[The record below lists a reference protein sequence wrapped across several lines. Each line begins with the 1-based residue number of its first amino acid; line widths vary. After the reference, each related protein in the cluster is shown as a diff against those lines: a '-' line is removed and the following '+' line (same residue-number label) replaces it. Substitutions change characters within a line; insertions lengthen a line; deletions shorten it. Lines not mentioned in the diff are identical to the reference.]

1 MGAPSTRQSKPLMWF
16 FFFFFGLA
24 YMFICSIFDLVIS
37 ILKPG
42 HFPNHP
48 NFSLLLKSLELGLYW
63 ACIPL
68 GRLIGEQHGGQGRGR
83 PQGWRWCWRLCRAR
97 SPSLA
102 RALLQVLSADRLP
115 GANVDLKRG
124 TIPGA
129 QVQVKV
135 AQSCLTLCD
144 PMDFIVHGLLQAR
157 ILEWVAFPFSR
168 GSS

>member
-24 YMFICSIFDLVIS
+24 HMFICSIFDLVIS

-83 PQGWRWCWRLCRAR
+83 LVSRRLSGQQGWGAGLN
-97 SPSLA
+97 
-102 RALLQVLSADRLP
+102 AL
-115 GANVDLKRG
+115 G
-124 TIPGA
+124 TWEGLVGKGILRDQIPFWGTLR
-129 QVQVKV
+129 VQ
-135 AQSCLTLCD
+135 
-144 PMDFIVHGLLQAR
+144 GLLDLWQ
-157 ILEWVAFPFSR
+157 LSQWK
-168 GSS
+168 